1 MVNWFSISV
10 PKQFKETKNS
20 LFNKWYQWIFT
31 GKRMKLDTCLTLYTK
46 TNSKWTMVL
55 NIRVKPIEYLEKIWV
70 HFCDPELGNG
80 FLYCESESHS
90 TVSDFC
96 DPMDYSPWN
105 SPDWNTG
112 VGSLSLL
119 QGIFPTQGSNPGL
132 LHGRWILYQLS
143 HKGSIVKWSENVSR
157 SVVFDSLPPHGLHPA
172 RLLSMGFSRQEYWSG
187 LPLPSPGHL
196 CDPGIKPRYAVL

>member
-1 MVNWFSISV
+1 MVNWLSISI
-10 PKQFKETKNS
+10 PRQFNEAKNS
-20 LFNKWYQWIFT
+20 LFNKWCQWIFT

-55 NIRVKPIEYLEKIWV
+55 NIRVKPIEHLEKIWV

-90 TVSDFC
+90 IVSDFC

-105 SPDWNTG
+105 SPDQNIG
-112 VGSLSLL
+112 VGSLSFL

-132 LHGRWILYQLS
+132 LHGRRILYQLS
-143 HKGSIVKWSENVSR
+143 HKGS
-157 SVVFDSLPPHGLHPA
+157 SVGKGQS
-172 RLLSMGFSRQEYWSG
+172 
-187 LPLPSPGHL
+187 
-196 CDPGIKPRYAVL
+196 